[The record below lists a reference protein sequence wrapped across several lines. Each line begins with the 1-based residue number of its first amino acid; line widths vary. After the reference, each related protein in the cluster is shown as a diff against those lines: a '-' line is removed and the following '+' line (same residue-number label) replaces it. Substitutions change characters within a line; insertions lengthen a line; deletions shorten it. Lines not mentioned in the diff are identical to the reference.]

1 MPFAT
6 SIANSVIDHW
16 TQKASW
22 TQPAATWMGLS
33 STTPTAGGSNV
44 TEPSGGSYARVQ
56 VTAAQFDS
64 AASGATTTNVDKTF
78 PQATADWVSGNDLT
92 HAVFFTASSA
102 GTFTGFGALTQA
114 KPVLNGDTLTVPA
127 GSLDITLA

>member
-6 SIANSVIDHW
+6 TIANSIIDHY
-16 TQKASW
+16 TGKASW
-22 TQPAATWMGLS
+22 TGPAAIWMGLS
-33 STTPTAGGSNV
+33 STTPTAAGSSV

-56 VTAAQFDS
+56 VTAAEFDS
-64 AASGATTTNVDKTF
+64 AASGATTTNADQVF
-78 PQATADWVSGNDLT
+78 PQATADWVAGADLT
-92 HAVFFTASSA
+92 HGVFFTASSA
-102 GTFTGFGALTQA
+102 GTFIGFGALAQA